1 MKRKTLARILFL
13 LGAPLFCITLTLFCV
28 HAIRARL
35 WKVLIMGISPTL
47 ALLIWFIGFWVTVR
61 RGEPISE
68 DEAVIAL
75 SLFLVIVSM
84 VLIFVTHLLET
95 VTRF

>member
-1 MKRKTLARILFL
+1 
-13 LGAPLFCITLTLFCV
+13 
-28 HAIRARL
+28 
-35 WKVLIMGISPTL
+35 MGISPTL
-47 ALLIWFIGFWVTVR
+47 ALLMLFVGFWVTVR
-61 RGEPISE
+61 RGEPIPE

-84 VLIFVTHLLET
+84 VLIFVIHLLET

>member
-1 MKRKTLARILFL
+1 MKRKTLARILFF

-61 RGEPISE
+61 RGKPIPE

-84 VLIFVTHLLET
+84 VLIFVIHLLDT
-95 VTRF
+95 V